1 MRIANALEDQIH
13 FAAFYSTKHNRDRG
27 AEKSRD
33 EWAIEIARTLG
44 HHALADALH
53 AELNAKAFPGVEA
66 PQQSGSGSRTI
77 APQTHLIKPLVGIRQ
92 ALVRGILRMK
102 GK

>member
-13 FAAFYSTKHNRDRG
+13 FAAFYSTKHNQNRG